1 MRELFAQM
9 SRVAQSD
16 APVLILGETGTG
28 KELVARAI
36 HDASA
41 RASGPF
47 VIVDCAAL
55 ASSII
60 EGELFGHARGAF
72 TGAVGARAGSFEAA
86 NGGTIFL
93 DEIGELPLELQ
104 PKLLRVLESRSVK
117 RLGESEHRPIDVRLV
132 AATHRDLR
140 RMVNAGAFRED
151 LYFRIAVLPL
161 ALPPL
166 RARKGDIPLLFRH
179 FLAGRRPVEPVSER
193 ELAEM
198 PWLGNVRELR
208 NFVERACAIG
218 AQGRDA
224 VQPRRRSRPP
234 RRPRQ
239 PDASAVAFEQPFKEF
254 RERWIDHGE
263 REYLQRLLERHGAQ
277 RPRRGGG
284 GRPGSNLRLPAD
296 PQARPLTAVSP
307 HTFDLSASADALR
320 AVVPAAHDRAAQAFQ
335 IRPDLALAAVRPGR
349 GRSPP
354 SRDCSCRS
362 RTPRSEQPAM
372 PLIGSLAGVDSS
384 RRSASRSC
392 ARSVSQP
399 FVADRVAVVPAAEAA
414 VGTNCS
420 APFWPHVA
428 IACGGAHGAQ
438 LGSRAAGGRVVLR
451 DAPPPGRPSRSARSA
466 GPRRPSRSTSNWQPR
481 REQRAAR
488 RRAQSATRNFR
499 DHAHQNTPFPC
510 KYRPTASATIRDAH
524 ADVGDDQLRAHRIH
538 VVAACRRTCSSSR
551 AGARRRG
558 RCRRSRRGWRS
569 PASAMPPNT

>member
-1 MRELFAQM
+1 MATLSIDCPLMAPGEYDDETELRRDQPARPVRSWPELTWHDEAGTHKCVVTGRTTLGSAPGTQVRIADREVSRLHAELEPTDRGTWVRDLGSRNGTFVDNLQVAAAMLPDGAHIRVGHTDVVLRYPPEASLVELWPEERFGGLIGASTPMRELFAQM

-16 APVLILGETGTG
+16 APAVILGETGTG

-166 RARKGDIPLLFRH
+166 RARKGDIPLLFSH

-218 AQGRDA
+218 GARDA
-224 VQPRRRSRPP
+224 MRSPSDLSETADSPP
-234 RRPRQ
+234 G
-239 PDASAVAFEQPFKEF
+239 PDALPVSFDQPFKEF

-263 REYLQRLLERHGAQ
+263 REYLGRLLERHG
-277 RPRRGGG
+277 R
-284 GRPGSNLRLPAD
+284 N
-296 PQARPLTAVSP
+296 
-307 HTFDLSASADALR
+307 
-320 AVVPAAHDRAAQAFQ
+320 VPA
-335 IRPDLALAAVRPGR
+335 
-349 GRSPP
+349 
-354 SRDCSCRS
+354 
-362 RTPRSEQPAM
+362 
-372 PLIGSLAGVDSS
+372 
-384 RRSASRSC
+384 
-392 ARSVSQP
+392 
-399 FVADRVAVVPAAEAA
+399 AAEAA
-414 VGTNCS
+414 GLDRTYVYRL
-420 APFWPHVA
+420 
-428 IACGGAHGAQ
+428 IRKHG
-438 LGSRAAGGRVVLR
+438 L
-451 DAPPPGRPSRSARSA
+451 
-466 GPRRPSRSTSNWQPR
+466 
-481 REQRAAR
+481 
-488 RRAQSATRNFR
+488 
-499 DHAHQNTPFPC
+499 
-510 KYRPTASATIRDAH
+510 
-524 ADVGDDQLRAHRIH
+524 
-538 VVAACRRTCSSSR
+538 
-551 AGARRRG
+551 
-558 RCRRSRRGWRS
+558 
-569 PASAMPPNT
+569 